1 MSPRRASNH
10 VNATSSWSSGPGRLC
25 RCDGSSG
32 CVDWDFGKSWR
43 RGMKGPLPPS
53 VGCGGHTLLGGMGR
67 GYSRERRCL
76 RFSASERLT
85 GAMSHRAGPMRL
97 NVASRRLRKDRQL
110 RQGGMGLARVV
121 DDSCVTG
128 CGTEG
133 TQTSAGGPRRG
144 AGEAAED
151 GRSGAGDAVQGGCG
165 TWCGRGAGRGAG
177 VDGAGRWPREGAPA
191 TLAVYAYAR
200 HRPPP
205 GYP

>member
-1 MSPRRASNH
+1 MLA
-10 VNATSSWSSGPGRLC
+10 V
-25 RCDGSSG
+25 
-32 CVDWDFGKSWR
+32 
-43 RGMKGPLPPS
+43 
-53 VGCGGHTLLGGMGR
+53 
-67 GYSRERRCL
+67 
-76 RFSASERLT
+76 SASERLT

-144 AGEAAED
+144 AGEAAE
-151 GRSGAGDAVQGGCG
+151 GGGWGAGGCG
-165 TWCGRGAGRGAG
+165 TGGGGGGERGAG

-191 TLAVYAYAR
+191 TLAVYA
-200 HRPPP
+200 
-205 GYP
+205 